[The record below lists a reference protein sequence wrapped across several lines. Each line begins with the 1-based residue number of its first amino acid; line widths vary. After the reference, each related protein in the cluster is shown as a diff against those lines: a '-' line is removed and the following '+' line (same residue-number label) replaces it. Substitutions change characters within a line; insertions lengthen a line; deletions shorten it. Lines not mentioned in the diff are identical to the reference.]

1 MEHKFDHR
9 LKYLLTISGVERGEL
24 ACYLGVPIPMVNRW
38 LNGIS
43 VPNVYQFRELAHF
56 FGMPY
61 DWFLEDGD
69 SIPNVNDLAA
79 KLGLSPETVS
89 MLLEL
94 VSEGGNEAVLEA
106 VDNTLCAALAVIDG
120 VFEDLSRYTDKVIAD
135 MEGSGK

>member
-24 ACYLGVPIPMVNRW
+24 ARYLGVPIPMVNRW

-69 SIPNVNDLAA
+69 SIPNVNHT
-79 KLGLSPETVS
+79 P
-89 MLLEL
+89 
-94 VSEGGNEAVLEA
+94 
-106 VDNTLCAALAVIDG
+106 I
-120 VFEDLSRYTDKVIAD
+120 
-135 MEGSGK
+135 

>member
-1 MEHKFDHR
+1 MEYKFDHR

-24 ACYLGVPIPMVNRW
+24 ARYLGVPIPMVSRW

-43 VPNVYQFRELAHF
+43 VPNVYQLQELAHF

-69 SIPNVNDLAA
+69 SSPNVDDLSA

-94 VSEGGNEAVLEA
+94 VSEA

-120 VFEDLSRYTDKVIAD
+120 VFEDLNRYTDKVIVG
-135 MEGSGK
+135 MEESGK